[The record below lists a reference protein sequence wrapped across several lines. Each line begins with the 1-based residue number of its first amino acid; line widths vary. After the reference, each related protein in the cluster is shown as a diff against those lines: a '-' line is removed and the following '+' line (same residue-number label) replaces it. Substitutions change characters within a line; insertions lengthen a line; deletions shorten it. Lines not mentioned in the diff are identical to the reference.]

1 MKILIVE
8 PEQERCLFLST
19 QFRVLGHETTRCETA
34 RAALGYF
41 QQQQF
46 LLILLNQQLPDMD
59 GLALCRKLR
68 KLRNG
73 KACMIL
79 MLTEHEEPQILK
91 SILEAGAD
99 DYLIT
104 PIRAELLKVRLMVM
118 DQELQRLYQ
127 RNQALKALQPS
138 LAQIEKAKQEWEAT
152 ADSLTSI
159 VCLLDNQ
166 GVIIRAN
173 RAIEQW
179 QLGKVLSIKGT
190 SAHTLLHAV
199 CPDPECY
206 FQDFLRQALEKVA
219 QGKSVEQ
226 EVEDRILDRHLHL
239 QLRPIAAGTR
249 KALKKKESFA
259 VFMITDISAHKQGEK
274 AELSQRIL
282 LNAVA
287 RALNTLLIAPDF
299 QIGVTQGLETLGS
312 ATAVDRVYIFK
323 THPHPETREPAMSR
337 LFEWVREPA
346 HTQIDHADWQN
357 LPYNNHLE
365 RWYNTLSENRV
376 ISGATKDFPASEQA
390 FLTSQGAVSTLL
402 VPILMNEQLW
412 GGLGFDTCQHT
423 RAWREE
429 EATILSVAAT
439 SIGGALLHK
448 QTEERFHQTSTELRA
463 VFQSLPDEYFRLS
476 ANGSILDYKVEQGTE
491 VPLSRTFLIK
501 WAAKLLPPEL
511 ERQFDAAIAQVLKTK
526 QPAAITFWMPATGD
540 EPRKYQEVRVF
551 PFLEDQVLVVVRDM
565 TNWKLNTQ

>member
-1 MKILIVE
+1 MKILMVE
-8 PEQERCLFLST
+8 PDQERCLFLST
-19 QFRVLGHETTRCETA
+19 QLRVFGHETIRCETA
-34 RAALGYF
+34 RAAVKHF

-46 LLILLNQQLPDMD
+46 LLILLNQKLPDMD
-59 GLALCRKLR
+59 GLHLCRKLR
-68 KLRNG
+68 TLRNG

-91 SILEAGAD
+91 AILEAGAD

-104 PIRAELLKVRLMVM
+104 PLRAEVLKVRLMVM

-159 VCLLDNQ
+159 VCLLDSR

-179 QLGKVLSIKGT
+179 QLGKVLSVKGT
-190 SAHTLLHAV
+190 SAHTLLHAI

-206 FQDFLRQALEKVA
+206 FEDFLRQALEKVA
-219 QGKSVEQ
+219 QGKSVEH
-226 EVEDRILDRHLHL
+226 EVEDHTLRRHLHL
-239 QLRPIAAGTR
+239 QLRPIAAGTHKTLR
-249 KALKKKESFA
+249 KKESFA
-259 VFMITDISAHKQGEK
+259 VFMITDISARKQWEK
-274 AELSQRIL
+274 AEVSQKIL

-287 RALNTLLIAPDF
+287 NALNTLLIAPDF
-299 QIGVTQGLETLGS
+299 QLGVTQALAILGT
-312 ATAVDRVYIFK
+312 ATAADRVYIFK
-323 THPHPETREPAMSR
+323 TYPHPDTREPALSR
-337 LFEWVREPA
+337 LFEWARESTY
-346 HTQIDHADWQN
+346 TQLEAPEWQN
-357 LPYNNHLE
+357 RPYNDCLG
-365 RWYNTLSENRV
+365 RWYKTLSENRV
-376 ISGATKDFPASEQA
+376 LSGPTNDFPASEQA
-390 FLTSQGAVSTLL
+390 FLTSQGTVSMLL
-402 VPILMNEQLW
+402 VPIIMNEQLW
-412 GGLGFDTCQHT
+412 GGVGFDACQQA

-429 EATILSVAAT
+429 ETAILSVAAA

-463 VFQSLPDEYFRLS
+463 VFQSLPDEYFRLN
-476 ANGSILDYKVEQGTE
+476 ANGSLLDYKVEQGPE
-491 VPLSRTFLIK
+491 VPLSRTFIIK
-501 WAAKLLPPEL
+501 WAAKLLPTEL

-526 QPAAITFWMPATGD
+526 QPGAVTFWMPATGD
-540 EPRKYQEVRVF
+540 EPRRYQEVRVF